1 MLFIFIFI
9 EYCKWKIE
17 VSRSNDGMELNLRNF
32 DE

>member
-17 VSRSNDGMELNLRNF
+17 VSRSNDGGIKFEEF
-32 DE
+32 